1 MKYANT
7 SQAFKKA
14 SILMNAFLSNYSV
27 TIRVGKYNGGK
38 IDFDQFKRFVHILN
52 NTIQILSDPI
62 IDMAIQT
69 F

>member
-1 MKYANT
+1 MK
-7 SQAFKKA
+7 
-14 SILMNAFLSNYSV
+14 AFLSNYSI